1 MLGNFFCAP
10 KTNKQT
16 ERQKQSAKQEVEGV
30 EEQVYGVEKRRGEQ
44 EDEVTIK
51 LLERHFMI

>member
-16 ERQKQSAKQEVEGV
+16 ERQKPSTKQEVEGV
-30 EEQVYGVEKRRGEQ
+30 FEGKRR
-44 EDEVTIK
+44 EVRVCRDMK
-51 LLERHFMI
+51 